1 MAERNALIEAM
12 RGHLLIQ
19 EVINRLLL
27 AELDRL
33 DLDIQ
38 YLGELRSRRVI
49 RRWKTYHGRDCRTF
63 HADLPVSWITSSP
76 EKSEMPDSLFFSSVA
91 AALSTLVN

>member
-1 MAERNALIEAM
+1 MSTLKRCVAERNALIETM

-19 EVINRLLL
+19 EVTNRLLL

-38 YLGELRSRRVI
+38 YIGELRSRRVI
-49 RRWKTYHGRDCRTF
+49 RRWKTYHGRDCRDI
-63 HADLPVSWITSSP
+63 HADLPVSWIASWR
-76 EKSEMPDSLFFSSVA
+76 EKSEMPDSCFFP
-91 AALSTLVN
+91 

>member
-1 MAERNALIEAM
+1 MAERNALIETM
-12 RGHLLIQ
+12 HGHLLIQ
-19 EVINRLLL
+19 EVTNRLLL

-49 RRWKTYHGRDCRTF
+49 RRWKTYHGRDSRII
-63 HADLPVSWITSSP
+63 HAALPVSWVGP
-76 EKSEMPDSLFFSSVA
+76 EKSEFSEMPDFGFFRSSCFI
-91 AALSTLVN
+91 SI